1 MNELVTAAT
10 TVACLV
16 AVVFGCM
23 CMTLGVF
30 DLAERMGNELHDYF
44 GDEGE

>member
-16 AVVFGCM
+16 AVGFGYM
-23 CMTLGVF
+23 CMTLGVL
-30 DLAERMGNELHDYF
+30 DMVERMGNELHDYF
-44 GDEGE
+44 GGEGE